1 MLTTFLFKF
10 PNRELSKKKS
20 DGTFQGLL
28 PLVERSV
35 KMFHFPMVSQGD
47 YDEKGILLSKLGFL
61 MGLWLS

>member
-1 MLTTFLFKF
+1 MCLRPSFSNSQIENFL
-10 PNRELSKKKS
+10 KKS